1 MMYTREAIG
10 ATLDSYRA
18 ALDKV
23 FGMSDHVEFH
33 GSGSAMDLYM
43 PMSLRAGDVKVYAAL
58 TTRISVERGRLFDGP
73 ETPLLVRSSW
83 HTWTSSFLRVT
94 AWVDVPFVAYEH
106 QPERFDETGE
116 SEPATLRSSIY
127 YVQVCVCERIFG
139 LMHWRTKHEEIAGLM
154 DGATPDIAYKYAR
167 AVEAADKEI
176 KRWEDAIRNLQTVEI
191 PA

>member
-23 FGMSDHVEFH
+23 FGMSDQVDFH
-33 GSGSAMDLYM
+33 GSGGGMDLYV
-43 PMSLRAGDVKVYAAL
+43 PMRLRAHGVKDYAAH
-58 TTRISVERGRLFDGP
+58 TTRVVTEMGRLFDGP
-73 ETPLLVRSSW
+73 SPLLVRPSW
-83 HTWTSSFLRVT
+83 HIWASSFWRME
-94 AWVDVPFVAYEH
+94 ARVDVPFVVYAH

-116 SEPATLRSSIY
+116 VEPATLRKSVY
-127 YVQVCVCERIFG
+127 HVQVCVCQRDFG
-139 LMHWRTKHEEIAGLM
+139 LKDWRTKHEEIAGLM

>member
-33 GSGSAMDLYM
+33 GSGGALQLYM
-43 PMSLRAGDVKVYAAL
+43 PMRLRARGVKDYAAL
-58 TTRISVERGRLFDGP
+58 TTRVVIERDQLFDGP
-73 ETPLLVRSSW
+73 SPLLVRPSW

-94 AWVDVPFVAYEH
+94 AWVDVPFVAYAH
-106 QPERFDETGE
+106 RPERLYETGE

-127 YVQVCVCERIFG
+127 HVQVCVRERDFG
-139 LMHWRTKHEEIAGLM
+139 LKDWRTKALEIAGLM
-154 DGATPDIAYKYAR
+154 DGATPDIAAKYAR
-167 AVEAADKEI
+167 AVEAADEEI
-176 KRWEDAIRNLQTVEI
+176 ARWEAAIRNLQTVEI